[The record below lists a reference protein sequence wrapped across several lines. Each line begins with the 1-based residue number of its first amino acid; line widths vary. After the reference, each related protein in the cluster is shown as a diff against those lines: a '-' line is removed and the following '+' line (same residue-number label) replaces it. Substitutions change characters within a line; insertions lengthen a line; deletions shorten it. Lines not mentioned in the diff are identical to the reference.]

1 MVKRVSIITL
11 GCAKNE
17 VDTAH
22 MTARLIDA
30 GYQVIDWNES
40 QVHGEQDPA
49 IVLDA
54 IIVNTCSFLQAAIEE
69 SLEVIFD
76 IAELP
81 SVTQGRTKL
90 VIAGCIPS
98 RFGADLEDELQEAH
112 LFVPCKAECDIVEKI
127 DELLDTARP
136 ASSFSTS
143 AASDSH
149 MHDHALLRR
158 IDPGPSAYVKI
169 SDGCNRFCSFCA
181 IPYIRGR
188 YHSFSYET
196 IHKEVEGLVDQG
208 VKEIVLI
215 AQDTAIWGSDLEP
228 KRTLAWLLDSLA
240 NAFPATWFRI
250 LYIQP
255 EYVDE
260 ALLRTIAQHD
270 NICNYL
276 DIPFQHVD
284 ADLLKSMNRK
294 GSYEAFMQLIDL
306 IRSILPTV
314 ALRTTLIVGY
324 PGETDQQFDDL
335 CDFVSEIDFDYV
347 GVFAFS
353 SEEGTRAATLSDQI
367 DEETKQERLRIIR
380 DLADTVSQGRLARFV
395 NQEIEVLALG
405 YEEDGQLIGRSQ
417 YQAPDV
423 DGVTYLD
430 DGKPGQFVTVRIE
443 DTLYYEMEGT
453 RAR

>member
-1 MVKRVSIITL
+1 MSASNTKHVSIITL

-17 VDTAH
+17 VDSAH
-22 MTARLIDA
+22 MTARLVEAGYHVLDWEEYQQRIDA
-30 GYQVIDWNES
+30 GETL
-40 QVHGEQDPA
+40 
-49 IVLDA
+49 VLDA
-54 IIVNTCSFLQAAIEE
+54 LIVNTCSFLQAAIEE

-76 IAELP
+76 VANLP
-81 SVTQGRTKL
+81 SVANEQTKL
-90 VIAGCIPS
+90 IVAGCMVS
-98 RFGADLEDELQEAH
+98 RFSTELQDELQEAH
-112 LFVPCKAECDIVEKI
+112 LFVPCNEENDIVRKL
-127 DELLDTARP
+127 DQLLADT
-136 ASSFSTS
+136 SSTS
-143 AASDSH
+143 GEGPSPC
-149 MHDHALLRR
+149 DHAHLRR
-158 IDPGPSAYVKI
+158 VDPGSSAYVKI

-188 YHSFSYET
+188 YRSFSYET
-196 IHKEVEGLVDQG
+196 IFSEVEGLVEQG
-208 VKEIVLI
+208 VKEIILI

-228 KRTLAWLLDSLA
+228 KRTLAWLLDHIARS
-240 NAFPATWFRI
+240 FPETWFRV

-260 ALLRTIAQHD
+260 TLLRTIATHD

-284 ADLLKSMNRK
+284 PALLRSMNRK
-294 GSYEAFMQLIDL
+294 GSYEDFMHLIDL
-306 IRSILPTV
+306 IHEILPTV

-335 CDFVSEIDFDYV
+335 CDFVTEIDFDYV
-347 GVFAFS
+347 GIFAFS
-353 SEEGTRAATLSDQI
+353 PEEGTRAATLPHQI
-367 DEETKQERLRIIR
+367 DDETKQERLRILR

-395 NQEIEVLALG
+395 GEELTVLALG

-430 DGKPGQFVTVRIE
+430 SGEPGEFIPVLIE

>member
-1 MVKRVSIITL
+1 MKQVAFITL

-22 MTARLIDA
+22 MTARLTEA
-30 GYQVIDWNES
+30 GYQVIDWDDHLETLE
-40 QVHGEQDPA
+40 HDPA
-49 IVLDA
+49 AALDA
-54 IIVNTCSFLQAAIEE
+54 IIINTCSFLQASIEE
-69 SLEVIFD
+69 SLDVIFD
-76 IAELP
+76 IADLP
-81 SVTQGRTKL
+81 AVSQGRTKL
-90 VIAGCIPS
+90 IVAGCMPS
-98 RFGADLEDELQEAH
+98 RFGMDLQEELQEAQ
-112 LFVPCKAECDIVEKI
+112 LFIPCKDECSIVDKL
-127 DELLDTARP
+127 DELLGIVRSASPCEAPTANDH
-136 ASSFSTS
+136 SS
-143 AASDSH
+143 
-149 MHDHALLRR
+149 LQR

-169 SDGCNRFCSFCA
+169 SDGCDRFCSFCA

-188 YHSFSYET
+188 YHSFSFET
-196 IHKEVEGLVDQG
+196 IRNEVEGLVDQG

-215 AQDTAIWGSDLEP
+215 AQDTAIWGNDLEP
-228 KRTLAWLLDSLA
+228 KRSLAWLLDRIAST
-240 NAFPATWFRI
+240 FPDTWFRV

-260 ALLRTIAQHD
+260 ALLRTFAAHD

-284 ADLLKSMNRK
+284 ESLLKSMNRK

-306 IRSILPTV
+306 IHRILPSV

-353 SEEGTRAATLSDQI
+353 PEEGTRAAKLPDQI
-367 DEETKQERLRIIR
+367 DEETKQDRLRIIR
-380 DLADTVSQGRLARFV
+380 DLADTVSQSRLTRFV
-395 NQEIEVLALG
+395 DQEVEVLALG

-430 DGKPGQFVTVRIE
+430 SGEPGQFVPVIIE

>member
-1 MVKRVSIITL
+1 MAKRISIITL

-22 MTARLIDA
+22 MAARLIDG
-30 GYQVIDWNES
+30 GYQVVDWDELQAS
-40 QVHGEQDPA
+40 SDQDPTVA
-49 IVLDA
+49 LDA
-54 IIVNTCSFLQAAIEE
+54 IIINTCSFLQTAIEE
-69 SLEVIFD
+69 SLGVIFD
-76 IAELP
+76 IADLP
-81 SVTQGRTKL
+81 AVAQGQTKL
-90 VIAGCIPS
+90 IIAGCMPS
-98 RFGADLEDELQEAH
+98 RFGADLQEELHEAQ
-112 LFVPCKAECDIVEKI
+112 LFVPCDEECDIVGKL
-127 DELLDTARP
+127 DDLLGTAQSVSPLDPPDRLAP
-136 ASSFSTS
+136 
-143 AASDSH
+143 
-149 MHDHALLRR
+149 DHASLRR

-188 YHSFSYET
+188 YHSFAYET
-196 IHKEVEGLVDQG
+196 ICKEVEGLVDQG

-228 KRTLAWLLDSLA
+228 KRTLAWLLDNLA
-240 NAFPATWFRI
+240 STFPATWFRI

-260 ALLRTIAQHD
+260 ALLRTIARHD

-284 ADLLKSMNRK
+284 AKLLKSMNRI
-294 GSYEAFMQLIDL
+294 GSYEAFMQLINL
-306 IRSILPTV
+306 IQSILPTV

-353 SEEGTRAATLSDQI
+353 PEEGTRAASLPDQI
-367 DEETKQERLRIIR
+367 DEETKQERLRALR
-380 DLADTVSQGRLARFV
+380 DLADTVSQSRLARFV
-395 NQEIEVLALG
+395 DQEVEVLALG

-430 DGKPGQFVTVRIE
+430 SGEPGQFMSVIIE

>member
-22 MTARLIDA
+22 MTARLIEA
-30 GYQVIDWNES
+30 GYQVIDWDES
-40 QVHGEQDPA
+40 QANSEQDPTA
-49 IVLDA
+49 ALDA

-76 IAELP
+76 VADLP
-81 SVTQGRTKL
+81 AVMQGKTKL
-90 VIAGCIPS
+90 VVAGCMPS
-98 RFGADLEDELQEAH
+98 RFGDDLQEELQEAQ
-112 LFVPCKAECDIVEKI
+112 LFVSCKEECDIVGKL
-127 DELLDTARP
+127 DDLLGIARDTSSLEPSEAADCP
-136 ASSFSTS
+136 AF
-143 AASDSH
+143 
-149 MHDHALLRR
+149 DHASLRR
-158 IDPGPSAYVKI
+158 VDPGPSAYVKI

-188 YHSFSYET
+188 YHSFSYEA
-196 IHKEVEGLVDQG
+196 IQKEVEGLIDQG

-228 KRTLAWLLDSLA
+228 KRTLVWLLDNLA
-240 NAFPATWFRI
+240 NTFPATWFRI

-260 ALLRTIAQHD
+260 TLLRTIAQHD

-284 ADLLKSMNRK
+284 EDLLKSMNRK

-306 IRSILPTV
+306 IHSILPMV

-324 PGETDQQFDDL
+324 PGETDQQFEDL

-347 GVFAFS
+347 GAFAFS
-353 SEEGTRAATLSDQI
+353 PEEGTRAASLPDQI
-367 DEETKQERLRIIR
+367 DEETKQERLRILR
-380 DLADTVSQGRLARFV
+380 DLADTVSQSRLARFV
-395 NQEIEVLALG
+395 DQEVEVLALG

-430 DGKPGQFVTVRIE
+430 DGEPGQLVPVIIE